1 MTIERMCALAAVS
14 RASYYRYCGPKRD
27 ADEEESRLRDAIQ
40 QAAIGNRQYG
50 YRRITHALR
59 AQGWDINHKRVARLM
74 REDNLLAIRKRR
86 FVRQTTNSKHDFEV
100 AINVARRLTCTAVN
114 QLWVADIT
122 YVRLGRVDVFLAV
135 VMDAFSRKIVGWNLG
150 PKLITELALTALK
163 NAIESRQPAPG
174 LIHHSD
180 RGVQYASATY
190 LDLLLQHGMIPSM
203 SRPGNPYD
211 NAKCERFMKTL
222 KQEEI
227 RCFEYKDMEDLRAH
241 LSVFFDR
248 YYNAARLHSALGYQS
263 PDEFESQAAAAS
275 AKSEVPRAP
284 SMSFS
289 RHEEIYPPDVRP
301 SLQVT
306 GAANRP
312 LLPLRFG

>member
-1 MTIERMCALAAVS
+1 MCTLAAVS
-14 RASYYRYCGPKRD
+14 RASYYRYGGTQAN

-40 QAAIGNRQYG
+40 RAALENRQYG

-59 AQGWDINHKRVARLM
+59 AQGWIVNHKRVARLM

-86 FVRQTTNSKHDFEV
+86 FVPQTTNSKHDCDV
-100 AINVARRLTCTAVN
+100 ALNVARRLTPTAAN

-122 YVRLGRVDVFLAV
+122 YVRLGVVDVFVAV
-135 VMDAFSRKIVGWNLG
+135 VMDGFSRKIVGWNLG
-150 PKLITELALTALK
+150 PKLTTELALTALK
-163 NAIESRQPAPG
+163 EAIESRQPAPG

-180 RGVQYASATY
+180 RGVQYASASYVDT
-190 LDLLLQHGMIPSM
+190 LIQHGMIPSM

-227 RCFEYKDMEDLRAH
+227 RCSEYRDMEDLRAH
-241 LSVFFDR
+241 LDIFFDR
-248 YYNAARLHSALGYQS
+248 YYNTARLHSALGYRS
-263 PDEFESQAAAAS
+263 PDEFERQTAAAA
-275 AKSEVPRAP
+275 KSEIPQAP
-284 SMSFS
+284 NLSFS

-301 SLQVT
+301 
-306 GAANRP
+306 
-312 LLPLRFG
+312 